1 MSALTYRDVRTI
13 LALLDSWG
21 TGRIHFR
28 SGDLVVDAITSRDDA
43 ATTVIPSPAVGL
55 FTHNGAADQIGTID
69 APLKSTPVLVP
80 ANVRVL
86 SVLVSSGQFVEYG
99 QPLVV
104 VAAREERQ

>member
-21 TGRIHFR
+21 TGRIHFQ
-28 SGDLVVDAITSRDDA
+28 SGDLVVDAVTARGDA
-43 ATTVIPSPAVGL
+43 ATTVISSPAVGI
-55 FTHNGAADQIGTID
+55 FTQTGAAEQIGTID

-80 ANVRVL
+80 ANAHLV
-86 SVLVSSGQFVEYG
+86 SVFVSSGQFVEYG

-104 VAAREERQ
+104 VTAAENR